1 MKYLTALVI
10 VLFAIILLGVV
21 GYAIIPLTIE
31 AGSQAHT
38 QTVSSVVTEPA
49 ETTATY
55 QLASPLYKGDLNYVS
70 IVSSNASDIATP
82 ESYDTNT
89 RALGI
94 AGLVEDD
101 TRNLEITYR
110 SGVFL
115 ANSGAEIGLAALPT
129 IFIIAIAVIAL
140 LATIGVVIRR

>member
-1 MKYLTALVI
+1 
-10 VLFAIILLGVV
+10 VV

-70 IVSSNASDIATP
+70 ISSSNIADIAEP
-82 ESYDTNT
+82 EAYDINT
-89 RALGI
+89 RALEI
-94 AGLVEDD
+94 AGLTEDS
-101 TRNLEITYR
+101 TRVLTITYR

-115 ANSGAEIGLAALPT
+115 ANSGAEIGLASLPT

-140 LATIGVVIRR
+140 LATVSVVIRR